1 MDYLYF
7 HVRFFAA
14 QTPFVRRYRSYE
26 KEKKEKNLFPG
37 KPFIP
42 SSPTK
47 VPTGAG
53 TIYGTFQN
61 FPYMKTTDEYDK
73 HATRP
78 HVEVKRNFLTSPSK
92 RGRYGSVGVNIGGRP
107 EGVTGEFSYSPP
119 NPQPFPF
126 PPRPKSESNP
136 LRPFTPASPPK
147 RVRAGP
153 LPPRRPPPRELPRT
167 LPGRARADLGA
178 LDTAAPRLPVMQN
191 RHSSAPCISSRALPG
206 GRTRPGGIRPELSRG
221 RR

>member
-1 MDYLYF
+1 M
-7 HVRFFAA
+7 
-14 QTPFVRRYRSYE
+14 
-26 KEKKEKNLFPG
+26 
-37 KPFIP
+37 P

-61 FPYMKTTDEYDK
+61 FPYMKTSDEFDK
-73 HATRP
+73 NATRT
-78 HVEVKRNFLTSPSK
+78 HMEVKRNFLTSPSK
-92 RGRYGSVGVNIGGRP
+92 RGRYGSVGVNIGGKP

-147 RVRAGP
+147 RVLLPTPPPPSPPTP
-153 LPPRRPPPRELPRT
+153 LPAAA
-167 LPGRARADLGA
+167 ARSAA
-178 LDTAAPRLPVMQN
+178 PMPACLDTTPIAPRMLLRLPQQLEGSN
-191 RHSSAPCISSRALPG
+191 
-206 GRTRPGGIRPELSRG
+206 
-221 RR
+221 